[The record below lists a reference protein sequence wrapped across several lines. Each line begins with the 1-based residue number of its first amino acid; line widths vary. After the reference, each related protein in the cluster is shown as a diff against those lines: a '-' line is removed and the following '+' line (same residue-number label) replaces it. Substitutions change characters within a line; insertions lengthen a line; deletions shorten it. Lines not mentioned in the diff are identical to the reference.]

1 MVDAFFDDTPRKKHT
16 PSNVSGCENACN
28 LDFLLMR
35 WHLLQSS
42 IAAQNYSIERCVFG
56 LNRWTLFYFFV
67 KFHSQFLVPSVKE
80 LVSTKTAPTETTK
93 AGSSTG
99 KNSSK
104 LNVNLITVKLEATV
118 AKTKRNG
125 KNEPTKYWVYKTQK
139 LMLSSNFLWKILFSS
154 NITLRLADRE
164 SVLSPCIFAFAS
176 SLILLWRCAM
186 KTDTIEPFMPYSLI
200 VCCCF

>member
-93 AGSSTG
+93 AGSSTR

-118 AKTKRNG
+118 AKIDYSVWSKWTELMWTKRNEMAKTNQPSTEFIKRKNWCCHRIFFG
-125 KNEPTKYWVYKTQK
+125 KSFFRRISRYAWLTGSRYFRRA
-139 LMLSSNFLWKILFSS
+139 FLH
-154 NITLRLADRE
+154 
-164 SVLSPCIFAFAS
+164 
-176 SLILLWRCAM
+176 LLHH
-186 KTDTIEPFMPYSLI
+186 
-200 VCCCF
+200 